1 MPPFKFGVT
10 PEHKPG
16 GYPRMSCGPQVNK
29 FVHVLVAEAKLGR
42 PLFKNEHVHHKDG
55 DTKNPHSDNL
65 LVLKDEIHNA
75 VSIRQ
80 YHYLKLKFAREDA
93 AWKAFFDVTGQSYDD
108 YEVARMGEE
117 LGVAESLIALDEK
130 GPIN

>member
-1 MPPFKFGVT
+1 
-10 PEHKPG
+10 
-16 GYPRMSCGPQVNK
+16 MSCGPHVNK
-29 FVHVLVAEAKLGR
+29 FVHILVAEAKMGR
-42 PLFKNEHVHHKDG
+42 PLRKDEHVHHKDG
-55 DTKNPHSDNL
+55 DTKNPHPDNL

-75 VSIRQ
+75 VSNRQ

-108 YEVARMGEE
+108 YEVARTGEE
-117 LGVAESLIALDEK
+117 IGIAESFILLDEK